1 MKYTIMMLLATA
13 LVCGGINPVP
23 AAFAD
28 QHRKHSGEH
37 HMMGHHGKGHG
48 SSHHWKATLSDEQIK
63 NINKLKLDYKKKKYP
78 IKAKLK
84 QAKVELAI
92 LMTAD
97 SPKQKDI
104 DKKIDQI
111 LKLKGEKM
119 RLKAGFKISMRKVLN
134 DEQRVMFDMHLLKK
148 AYHGKKHK
156 RRHHH

>member
-1 MKYTIMMLLATA
+1 MKYIIMMLLAAA
-13 LVCGGINPVP
+13 LACGGINSVP

-28 QHRKHSGEH
+28 QHGKH
-37 HMMGHHGKGHG
+37 HMMGHHG

-63 NINKLKLDYKKKKYP
+63 EINKLKLDYKKKKYP
-78 IKAKLK
+78 VKAKLK
-84 QAKVELAI
+84 QAKVELAL

-119 RLKAGFKISMRKVLN
+119 RLKTGFKISMRKVLN